1 MALVLDG
8 NGTMTVGN
16 GDITGITAGAI
27 ESTAIGSG
35 AVLQVAN
42 YYNTSSYSAS
52 RTVAT
57 QIYSGGSF
65 TKLSS
70 TSKLWIQANM
80 SIRYGGGANEGWW
93 TTGYF
98 RFTNGGTNYDTSSF
112 IITSEGSSVMNQ
124 PFIINHMYTTIP
136 AGACSISATVQSDA
150 SDYAT
155 RGFSLTVVEI
165 AV

>member
-16 GDITGITAGAI
+16 GDITGITSGAI

-35 AVLQVAN
+35 AVLQVVN

-70 TSKLWIQANM
+70 TSKLWIQNDLDGRGDYIFKWEHPTLAQPTKEQLDG
-80 SIRYGGGANEGWW
+80 I
-93 TTGYF
+93 
-98 RFTNGGTNYDTSSF
+98 SS
-112 IITSEGSSVMNQ
+112 
-124 PFIINHMYTTIP
+124 
-136 AGACSISATVQSDA
+136 
-150 SDYAT
+150 
-155 RGFSLTVVEI
+155 
-165 AV
+165 